1 MFPLSFIL
9 TSTAVVKKCALL
21 YFMFPIITRLGTL
34 MGNESD
40 WHIKLVY
47 DLAYQNYLFDDLTVK
62 LQ

>member
-1 MFPLSFIL
+1 
-9 TSTAVVKKCALL
+9 
-21 YFMFPIITRLGTL
+21 MFPIITRLGTL